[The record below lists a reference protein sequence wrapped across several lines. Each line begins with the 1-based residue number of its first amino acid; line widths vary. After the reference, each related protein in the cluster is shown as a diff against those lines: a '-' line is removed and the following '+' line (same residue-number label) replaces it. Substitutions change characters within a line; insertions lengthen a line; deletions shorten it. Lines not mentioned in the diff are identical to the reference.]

1 MSGAGG
7 RDAAVF
13 AAREADWR
21 QGAIVYQVLVDRFA
35 PSARIEEKR
44 GLYAAPRVLRDWH
57 ELPVGGRYLDEEG
70 LWSHELEFWGGDL
83 QSLRGRL
90 DHVRALGAD
99 VLYLNPIHAAF
110 SNHKYDASDYLAI
123 APEFGTLEDL
133 DALIADAHATGLRVV
148 LDGVF
153 NHMGRRAPRFLEAQA
168 DPAHVFRDWFAWL
181 GNPRDRARG
190 WMDARNLPELN
201 LENPAVRAFLY
212 EDEASV
218 VQSFLAR
225 GVDGWRLDVAY
236 DLGFE
241 YLAALTAAAHRRRP
255 GSLVVGE
262 IANYP
267 ADWLRCLDGVV
278 GFTLRELVLRTARGE
293 LPAATGARMI
303 ERLVADAG
311 IEPTLRSWL
320 MLDNHDT
327 PRLATAL
334 PDAGPRRLA
343 QVLQFTLPGSPN
355 LFYGSEFG
363 LAGGDDPE
371 MRGPMPWHL
380 EGEGHAELAWVRQL
394 VALRK
399 TWRALRIGDFRL
411 LEATR
416 LVAFE
421 RFTDRS
427 ADTVVVLANPSQ
439 EAVEETVLVPDSRL
453 MNMGRFLDL
462 LDPSAAP
469 VAIESALLR
478 VRLPPAGVRVLGLET
493 APRRGY
499 TPYKRV
505 P

>member
-1 MSGAGG
+1 MMADE
-7 RDAAVF
+7 RDDARF
-13 AAREADWR
+13 ARREADWR

-35 PSARIEEKR
+35 PAADLQAKR
-44 GLYAAPRVLRDWH
+44 HHYAAPRRLRAWH
-57 ELPVGGRYLDEEG
+57 ESPAPGPYLPDEG

-83 QSLRGRL
+83 QSLRARL

-110 SNHKYDASDYLAI
+110 SNHKYDASDYHAI
-123 APEFGTLEDL
+123 APEFGDHGDL
-133 DALIADAHATGLRVV
+133 DALVADVHAAGMKLV

-153 NHMGRRAPRFLEAQA
+153 NHMGRRAPRFEQA
-168 DPAHVFRDWFAWL
+168 LADREHAFRDWFAWV
-181 GNPRDRARG
+181 GDPADVARG

-201 LENPAVRAFLY
+201 LENPAVRDYLY
-212 EDEASV
+212 EGDASV
-218 VQSFLAR
+218 VQDYLRR
-225 GVDGWRLDVAY
+225 GIDGWRLDVAY

-241 YLAALTAAAHRRRP
+241 WLAALSAAAHRARP
-255 GSLVVGE
+255 GCLVVGE

-267 ADWLRCLDGVV
+267 GDWLRCLDGVV
-278 GFTLRELVLRTARGE
+278 GFTMRELVLRMARGE
-293 LPAATGARMI
+293 VPAPTAARMV
-303 ERLVADAG
+303 ERLVRDAG

-334 PDAGPRRLA
+334 PEAGPRRLA

-355 LFYGSEFG
+355 LFYGSELG
-363 LAGGDDPE
+363 MTGGDDPQ
-371 MRGPMPWHL
+371 MRGPMPWDL
-380 EGEGHAELAWVRQL
+380 ANEANPELAWTRRL

-399 TWRALRIGDFRL
+399 ARRGLRIGDFRL

-416 LVAFE
+416 LFAFE
-421 RFTDRS
+421 RYTDRS
-427 ADTVVVLANPSQ
+427 ADTVLVLANPGP

-453 MNMGRFLDL
+453 MNMGRLLDL
-462 LDPSAAP
+462 LDPHAP
-469 VAIESALLR
+469 PVVIESALLR
-478 VRLPPAGVRVLGLET
+478 VRLPPAGIRVLGLET
-493 APRRGY
+493 APRQAY

>member
-1 MSGAGG
+1 MAAGE
-7 RDAAVF
+7 RDAAVY
-13 AAREADWR
+13 AARDADWR

-35 PSARIEEKR
+35 PSADLEAKR
-44 GLYAAPRVLRDWH
+44 HHYAAPRVLRGWH
-57 ELPVGGRYLDEEG
+57 EAPVGGRYLDDEG

-83 QSLRGRL
+83 QSLRARL
-90 DHVRALGAD
+90 RHVQALGAD

-110 SNHKYDASDYLAI
+110 SNHKYDASDYHAI
-123 APEFGTLEDL
+123 APEFGTQQDL
-133 DALIADAHATGLRVV
+133 DELIADAHAAGLRLV

-153 NHMGRRAPRFLEAQA
+153 NHMGRRAPRFLAAQA
-168 DPAHVFRDWFAWL
+168 DPAHASRDWFAWL
-181 GNPRDRARG
+181 DGSGGARG

-201 LENPAVRAFLY
+201 LENPAVRAHLY
-212 EDEASV
+212 EDDASV
-218 VQSFLAR
+218 VQGYLGR

-236 DLGFE
+236 DLGFD

-255 GSLVVGE
+255 DSLVVGE

-267 ADWLRCLDGVV
+267 AEWLRCLDGVV
-278 GFTLRELVLRTARGE
+278 GFTMRELVLRIARGE
-293 LPAATGARMI
+293 LPAATGARMVA
-303 ERLVADAG
+303 RLVADAG

-334 PDAGPRRLA
+334 PQAGPRRLA

-355 LFYGSEFG
+355 LFYGSELG
-363 LAGGDDPE
+363 LAGGDDPQ

-380 EGEGHAELAWVRQL
+380 ATDDNAELAWVRRL

-399 TWRALRIGDFRL
+399 ACRGLRIGDFRL

-416 LVAFE
+416 LFAFE

-427 ADTVVVLANPSQ
+427 ADTVVVLANPGDDWI
-439 EAVEETVLVPDSRL
+439 EETVLVPDSRL
-453 MNMGRFLDL
+453 MNMGRLLDL
-462 LDPSAAP
+462 LDPSAEP
-469 VAIESALLR
+469 LAIESALLR
-478 VRLPPAGVRVLGLET
+478 VRLPPSGVRVLGLET

-499 TPYKRV
+499 TAYKRV

>member
-1 MSGAGG
+1 MEGGA
-7 RDAAVF
+7 RDPAVY
-13 AAREADWR
+13 ARREADWR

-35 PSARIEEKR
+35 PASDLAGKQH
-44 GLYAAPRVLRDWH
+44 LYAPPRRLRDWH
-57 ELPVGGRYLDEEG
+57 ELPTGGRYLDDEG

-83 QSLRGRL
+83 QSLRARL
-90 DHVRALGAD
+90 DHVRGLGAD

-110 SNHKYDASDYLAI
+110 SNHKYDASDYHAI

-133 DALIADAHATGLRVV
+133 DALLADAHAAGLRVV

-168 DPAHVFRDWFAWL
+168 DPSHAFRDWFAWL
-181 GNPRDRARG
+181 GDPPGEARG
-190 WMDARNLPELN
+190 WMGARNLPELN
-201 LENPAVRAFLY
+201 LENPAVRAHVY
-212 EDEASV
+212 EDATSV
-218 VQSFLAR
+218 VQSYLAR

-236 DLGFE
+236 DLGFDH
-241 YLAALTAAAHRRRP
+241 LAALNAAAHRCRP
-255 GSLVVGE
+255 DSLVVGE

-278 GFTLRELVLRTARGE
+278 GFTMRELVLRLARGE
-293 LPAATGARMI
+293 LPPATGARMI
-303 ERLVADAG
+303 ARLVADAG

-334 PDAGPRRLA
+334 PEAGPRRLA

-355 LFYGSEFG
+355 LFYGSELG
-363 LAGGDDPE
+363 REGGDDPA

-380 EGEGHAELAWVRQL
+380 ATDDNAELAWVRQL

-399 TWRALRIGDFRL
+399 AHRGLRIGDFRL
-411 LEATR
+411 LEATH
-416 LVAFE
+416 LLAFE
-421 RFTDRS
+421 RYTDRS
-427 ADTVVVLANPSQ
+427 ADTIIVLVNPSG

-453 MNMGRFLDL
+453 MNMGRLLDL
-462 LDPSAAP
+462 LDPAAEP
-469 VAIESALLR
+469 LAIESALLR
-478 VRLPPAGVRVLGLET
+478 IRLPPAGVRVFGLDT
-493 APRRGY
+493 AARRGY